1 MNTEKRERQQRFQ
14 KRSFDISGDNSGEDI
29 LPERKDTPF
38 FLRKIDEIP

>member
-29 LPERKDTPF
+29 VPEKDTPF
-38 FLRKIDEIP
+38 VSQKIDEIP